1 MRSTAPSLLF
11 VLICF
16 PLAVL
21 SISCESPVL
30 AGFGNTG
37 PFRVEFEFLELD
49 ERDARASNPT
59 LPCLAGMKIYFTER
73 PEIELTLWIGGLF
86 DLVGIPLI
94 GWMIQKLVVDNIV
107 CHSLKL
113 GPNFGGKIGMGI
125 VFENE
130 HPVAGA
136 VAKTLALKAR
146 DRKRNA
152 EADLDTSMSMACRIS
167 VKLASALNL
176 PAGDFYCIF
185 KYGSRDKVDM
195 EKPPEG
201 IIHVSLC
208 LVVCFYHAG
217 RGMPPEELPGESL
230 FYLLEITALR
240 QPLEI

>member
-1 MRSTAPSLLF
+1 MF
-11 VLICF
+11 ICF
-16 PLAVL
+16 RLAVL
-21 SISCESPVL
+21 LISCESPAL

-59 LPCLAGMKIYFTER
+59 FPGLAGMKIYFTER
-73 PEIELTLWIGGLF
+73 PEIELTLWIGGVF

-94 GWMIQKLVVDNIV
+94 GWIIQKLVVDNIV

-113 GPNFGGKIGMGI
+113 GPNFGGKFGMDIFG
-125 VFENE
+125 NE

-152 EADLDTSMSMACRIS
+152 EADLDASMSMACRIS
-167 VKLASALNL
+167 VKLVSALNL
-176 PAGDFYCIF
+176 PASDLYCIF

-208 LVVCFYHAG
+208 LVVCFYQAG
-217 RGMPPEELPGESL
+217 RGMSPEERPV
-230 FYLLEITALR
+230 
-240 QPLEI
+240 

>member
-1 MRSTAPSLLF
+1 MF
-11 VLICF
+11 ICF
-16 PLAVL
+16 RLAVL
-21 SISCESPVL
+21 LISCESPAL

-59 LPCLAGMKIYFTER
+59 FPGLAGMKIYFTER
-73 PEIELTLWIGGLF
+73 PEIELTLWIGGVF

-94 GWMIQKLVVDNIV
+94 GWIIQKLVVDNIV

-113 GPNFGGKIGMGI
+113 GPNFEGKIGMDIFG
-125 VFENE
+125 NA

-176 PAGDFYCIF
+176 AAGDFYCIF
-185 KYGSRDKVDM
+185 KYGGRDKVDM

-201 IIHVSLC
+201 ITHVSLY
-208 LVVCFYHAG
+208 LVVCF
-217 RGMPPEELPGESL
+217 
-230 FYLLEITALR
+230 
-240 QPLEI
+240 